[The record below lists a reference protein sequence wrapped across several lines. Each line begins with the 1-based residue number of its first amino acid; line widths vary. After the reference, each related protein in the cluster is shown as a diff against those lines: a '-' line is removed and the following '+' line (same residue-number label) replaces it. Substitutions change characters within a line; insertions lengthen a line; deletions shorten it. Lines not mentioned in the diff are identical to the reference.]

1 MENTQKRNLA
11 NRLFPIVA
19 VAMCLFHLYTV
30 VQPSLDTVQQQS
42 IHLCFALVLVFLDC
56 MSIKGEKKPSKIN
69 IVINTL
75 LLIGSVYALVYILVK
90 QQVLVVKIGTYTT
103 NDLFVGGL
111 LIFILFVATYRTF
124 GKALP
129 VLVGIFFLYGHFGYL
144 VPGML
149 YHAGISWPRL
159 IVGVTTNLSGVF
171 GTVLEVSATYIVLFM
186 IFGGL
191 LDASGAGN
199 FFIRFA
205 MSVGGK
211 SRSGAAQAA
220 VISSGL
226 VGSINGSAVANV
238 ASTGVF
244 TIPLMKD
251 RGYEPHF
258 AGAVEACASTGGM
271 IMPPVMG
278 VAAFVM
284 SGITGIP
291 YSKIALAAL
300 VPALLYYLTISFSV
314 HLRALKSDFKPL
326 PDDQI
331 PDLKEVMING
341 VHFMTPLAVIVALMV
356 SGMSVMRSA
365 FFGCVSLLAVVA
377 VRETIRDK
385 RYLLKKDFYV
395 MIYEGFV
402 GGAKSSMSVAAACAA
417 MGIMTQIIINTGMA
431 TKIVFLIKS
440 LAGDQMFTALLLTCL
455 ISILFGMGV
464 PTTASYVL
472 VASLGA
478 PVLIEMGY
486 PVLAVH
492 LFIYYYAIL
501 ANITPPIASAAL
513 VGSQIAKAPYMKT
526 GWTAVRLGLPGFILP
541 FLFAYHPELL
551 LQGEIMAC
559 ASVILS
565 CLLGMFCMACFFERW
580 FFTKLSLIEMVG
592 MGTAAFMLV
601 KPGTYSDLFG
611 LAIFVAIF
619 FVQRKKGAAIK
630 AAQKAAEAGN

>member
-1 MENTQKRNLA
+1 MAKNTNGNLA
-11 NRLFPIVA
+11 NRLFPLVA
-19 VAMCLFHLYTV
+19 VAMCIFHLYTV

-42 IHLCFALVLVFLDC
+42 IHLCFALVLVFLNC
-56 MSIKGEKKPSKIN
+56 MSIKDGKAPKKLFLI
-69 IVINTL
+69 IDTVL
-75 LLIGSVYALVYILVK
+75 LAASVYSLVYILVK
-90 QQVLVVKIGTYTT
+90 QKTLVIKIGTYTA
-103 NDLFVGGL
+103 NDLLVGAL
-111 LIFILFVATYRTF
+111 LIFVLFVATYRTF

-129 VLVGIFFLYGHFGYL
+129 ILVGIFFLYGHFGYL
-144 VPGML
+144 VPGTL

-159 IVGVTTNLSGVF
+159 VVGVTTNLAGVF
-171 GTVLEVSATYIVLFM
+171 GTVLEVSSTYIVLFM

-199 FFIRFA
+199 FFIQFA

-220 VISSGL
+220 VISCGL

-251 RGYEPHF
+251 RGYEPSF

-284 SGITGIP
+284 AGITGIP
-291 YSKIALAAL
+291 YAKIALAAL
-300 VPALLYYLTISFSV
+300 VPALLYYITISFSV
-314 HLRALKSDFKPL
+314 HLRALKNGFQPL
-326 PDDQI
+326 PDEKI
-331 PDLKEVMING
+331 PNLKKVLIDG
-341 VHFMTPLAVIVALMV
+341 GHFSAPLVCIVVLMV
-356 SGMSVMRSA
+356 RGMSVMRAA
-365 FFGCVSLLAVVA
+365 FFGCVCLVVA
-377 VRETIRDK
+377 VAIRETIRDH
-385 RYLLKKDFYV
+385 RYLAKKDFYV

-402 GGAKSSMSVAAACAA
+402 SGAKSAMSVAAACAA

-440 LAGDQMFTALLLTCL
+440 LAGEQMFTALLLTCA
-455 ISILFGMGV
+455 ISIFFGMGV

-478 PVLIEMGY
+478 PVLIELGY
-486 PVLAVH
+486 PTLAVH

-513 VGSQIAKAPYMKT
+513 VASQIAKAPYMST
-526 GWTAVRLGLPGFILP
+526 GWTAVRLGLPGFLLP
-541 FLFAYHPELL
+541 FLFVYHPELL
-551 LQGEIMAC
+551 LEGTVLSC
-559 ASVILS
+559 ASVIVS
-565 CLLGMFCMACFFERW
+565 CVLGLFCMAVFFEGY
-580 FFTKLSLIEMVG
+580 FFTRLNWAERIAIAIASFL
-592 MGTAAFMLV
+592 LV
-601 KPGTYSDLFG
+601 KPGTYSDLIG
-611 LAIFVAIF
+611 LAIFLLLLF
-619 FVQRKKGAAIK
+619 EQRTKKAKLAAVDK
-630 AAQKAAEAGN
+630 A

>member
-1 MENTQKRNLA
+1 MGA
-11 NRLFPIVA
+11 
-19 VAMCLFHLYTV
+19 
-30 VQPSLDTVQQQS
+30 SL
-42 IHLCFALVLVFLDC
+42 
-56 MSIKGEKKPSKIN
+56 
-69 IVINTL
+69 
-75 LLIGSVYALVYILVK
+75 IL
-90 QQVLVVKIGTYTT
+90 
-103 NDLFVGGL
+103 
-111 LIFILFVATYRTF
+111 ILFVATYRTF

-129 VLVGIFFLYGHFGYL
+129 ILVGIFLLYGRYGYV

-149 YHAGISWPRL
+149 YHAGIAWPRL
-159 IVGVTTNLSGVF
+159 IVSVTTNLSGMF
-171 GTVLEVSATYIVLFM
+171 GTVLEVSSTYIVLFM

-199 FFIRFA
+199 FFIKFA
-205 MSVGGK
+205 MSAGGK

-291 YSKIALAAL
+291 YTKIALAAL
-300 VPALLYYLTISFSV
+300 VPALLYYVTISFSV
-314 HLRALKSDFKPL
+314 HLRALKKGFKPL
-326 PDDQI
+326 TDDEI
-331 PDLKEVMING
+331 PSMKEVMFNG
-341 VHFMTPLAVIVALMV
+341 AHFMTPLIVIVILMV
-356 SGMSVMRSA
+356 SGMSAMRSA
-365 FFGCVSLLAVVA
+365 FFGCVSLLVVVA
-377 VRETIRDK
+377 IRETIRDPK
-385 RYLLKKDFYV
+385 YLTRKDFYV
-395 MIYEGFV
+395 MIYQGFV
-402 GGAKSSMSVAAACAA
+402 SGAKSSMSVAAACAA
-417 MGIMTQIIINTGMA
+417 MGIMTQVIINTGMA

-440 LAGDQMFTALLLTCL
+440 LAGGHMFAALFLTCV
-455 ISILFGMGV
+455 ISIFFGMGV
-464 PTTASYVL
+464 PTTASYIL

-478 PVLIEMGY
+478 PVLIELGY
-486 PVLAVH
+486 PTLAVH

-513 VGSQIAKAPYMKT
+513 VGSQIAKAPYMQT

-541 FLFAYHPELL
+541 FLFVYHPELL
-551 LQGEIMAC
+551 LEGSFFAC

-565 CLLGMFCMACFFERW
+565 CLLGMFCMACFFEGW
-580 FFTKLSLIEMVG
+580 FFTRLSVVEMVG
-592 MGTAAFMLV
+592 MAAATFLLV
-601 KPGTYSDLFG
+601 KPGTYSDLIG
-611 LAIFVAIF
+611 LAIFLAIF
-619 FVQRKKGAAIK
+619 FFQYKKGK
-630 AAQKAAEAGN
+630 AAKASAAAA

>member
-1 MENTQKRNLA
+1 MLKKGNIA
-11 NRLFPIVA
+11 DRLFALVA
-19 VAMCLFHLYTV
+19 LAMCTFHLYTV

-42 IHLCFALVLVFLDC
+42 IHLCFALVLVFLSPLCQKDGKNPRLFTIIT
-56 MSIKGEKKPSKIN
+56 SS
-69 IVINTL
+69 L
-75 LLIGSVYALVYILVK
+75 LLAASVYSLVYILVK
-90 QQVLVVKIGTYTT
+90 QKTLVVKIGTYTS
-103 NDLFVGGL
+103 NDLFVGTL
-111 LIFILFVATYRTF
+111 LIAVLFIATYRTF

-129 VLVGIFFLYGHFGYL
+129 ILVGIFFLYGHFGYL

-159 IVGVTTNLSGVF
+159 IVSVTTNLAGVF
-171 GTVLEVSATYIVLFM
+171 GTVLEVSSTYIVLFM

-191 LDASGAGN
+191 LDASGAGD
-199 FFIRFA
+199 FFIQFA

-251 RGYEPHF
+251 RGYDPSF

-284 SGITGIP
+284 AGITGIP
-291 YSKIALAAL
+291 YSTIALAAL
-300 VPALLYYLTISFSV
+300 VPALLYYVAIAFSV
-314 HLRALKSDFKPL
+314 HLRALKKGFEPL
-326 PDDQI
+326 PDEKI
-331 PDLKEVMING
+331 PNLKKVLVDGI
-341 VHFMTPLAVIVALMV
+341 HFSTPLFCIVTLMIR
-356 SGMSVMRSA
+356 GMSVMRAA
-365 FFGCVSLLAVVA
+365 FFGCVCLLVV
-377 VRETIRDK
+377 VIIRETIRDPK
-385 RYLLKKDFYV
+385 YLLKKKFYV
-395 MIYEGFV
+395 IIYEGFI

-440 LAGDQMFTALLLTCL
+440 LAGEQMFMALFLTCL
-455 ISILFGMGV
+455 ISIFFGMGV

-478 PVLIEMGY
+478 PVLIELGY
-486 PVLAVH
+486 PVLAIH

-513 VGSQIAKAPYMKT
+513 VASQIAKAPYMKT

-541 FLFAYHPELL
+541 FLFVYHPELL
-551 LQGEIMAC
+551 LVGSFLDC

-565 CLLGMFCMACFFERW
+565 CVLGLFCMSCFFEGY
-580 FFTKLSLIEMVG
+580 FFTDMSVPERIVIAAASVLLVIPGMVTDLAG
-592 MGTAAFMLV
+592 LV
-601 KPGTYSDLFG
+601 LFG
-611 LAIFVAIF
+611 LIV
-619 FVQRKKGAAIK
+619 VYQRRKKKNKQATLAV
-630 AAQKAAEAGN
+630 

>member
-1 MENTQKRNLA
+1 MGKSQNSNLA
-11 NRLFPIVA
+11 NKLFPIVA
-19 VAMCLFHLYTV
+19 VAMCVFHLYTV
-30 VQPSLDTVQQQS
+30 VQPSLDSIQQQA

-56 MSIKGEKKPSKIN
+56 MSVKDGKKPKTLN
-69 IVINTL
+69 VIVDIVLMAVSIYSLTD
-75 LLIGSVYALVYILVK
+75 ILVK
-90 QQVLVVKIGTYTT
+90 QETLINKIGTYTS
-103 NDLFVGGL
+103 NDLFVGAS
-111 LIFILFVATYRTF
+111 LILILFVATYRTF

-129 VLVGIFFLYGHFGYL
+129 ILVGIFLLYGRYGYV

-149 YHAGISWPRL
+149 YHAGIAWPRL
-159 IVGVTTNLSGVF
+159 IVSVTTNLSGMF
-171 GTVLEVSATYIVLFM
+171 GTVLEVSSTYIVLFM

-199 FFIRFA
+199 FFIKFA
-205 MSVGGK
+205 MSAGGK

-291 YSKIALAAL
+291 YTKIALAAL
-300 VPALLYYLTISFSV
+300 VPALLYYVTISFSV
-314 HLRALKSDFKPL
+314 HLRALKKGFKPL
-326 PDDQI
+326 TDDEI
-331 PDLKEVMING
+331 PSMKEVMFNG
-341 VHFMTPLAVIVALMV
+341 AHFMTPLIVIVILMV
-356 SGMSVMRSA
+356 SGMSAMRSA
-365 FFGCVSLLAVVA
+365 FFGCVSLLVVVA
-377 VRETIRDK
+377 IRETIRDPK
-385 RYLLKKDFYV
+385 YLTRKDFYV
-395 MIYEGFV
+395 MIYQGFV
-402 GGAKSSMSVAAACAA
+402 SGAKSSMSVAAACAA
-417 MGIMTQIIINTGMA
+417 MGIMTQVIINTGMA

-440 LAGDQMFTALLLTCL
+440 LAGGHMFAALFLTCV
-455 ISILFGMGV
+455 ISIFFGMGV
-464 PTTASYVL
+464 PTTASYIL

-478 PVLIEMGY
+478 PVLIELGY
-486 PVLAVH
+486 PTLAVH

-513 VGSQIAKAPYMKT
+513 VGSQIAKAPYMQT

-541 FLFAYHPELL
+541 FLFVYHPELL
-551 LQGEIMAC
+551 LEGSFFAC

-565 CLLGMFCMACFFERW
+565 CLLGMFCMACFFEGW
-580 FFTKLSLIEMVG
+580 FFTRLSVVEMVG
-592 MGTAAFMLV
+592 MAAATFLLV
-601 KPGTYSDLFG
+601 KPGTYSDLIG
-611 LAIFVAIF
+611 LAIFLAIF
-619 FVQRKKGAAIK
+619 FFQYKKGK
-630 AAQKAAEAGN
+630 AAKASAAAA